1 MRALHL
7 ILTQI
12 VYDMKKVWLLLAVVW
27 VATSCKPTVQV
38 QGQEFGEVVSMK
50 KTLTYDQMIAQ
61 VEKKGGLENVQVEG
75 TVSDVCQAKG
85 CWMTIVSEKEGAQV
99 MTVKFKDYG
108 FFMPKDIAGKT
119 VVMQGNAYIEET
131 SVDEL
136 RHYAED
142 AGKSQDEIMSIT
154 EPKVELKFLATG
166 VILKE
171 KA

>member
-1 MRALHL
+1 MRKLA
-7 ILTQI
+7 
-12 VYDMKKVWLLLAVVW
+12 LLLAVVLM
-27 VATSCKPTVQV
+27 AASCKPTVQV
-38 QGQEFGEVVSMK
+38 QGQTFGEVVPMK

-61 VEKKGGLENVQVEG
+61 VTQKGGLENVQVEG
-75 TVSDVCQAKG
+75 TVSEVCQAKG
-85 CWMTIVSEKEGAQV
+85 CWMTIISEQEGAQV

-119 VVMQGNAYIEET
+119 VVMQGNAYMEET

>member
-1 MRALHL
+1 
-7 ILTQI
+7 
-12 VYDMKKVWLLLAVVW
+12 MKKVWLLLAVVL
-27 VATSCKPTVQV
+27 VAASCKPTVQV
-38 QGQEFGEVVSMK
+38 QGQEFGEVVPMKSMM
-50 KTLTYDQMIAQ
+50 TYDEMLAQ
-61 VEKKGGLENVQVEG
+61 VDKKGGLENVQVEG
-75 TVSDVCQAKG
+75 KVSDVCQAKG
-85 CWMTIVSEKEGAQV
+85 CWMTIVSEQEGAKV

-119 VVMQGNAYIEET
+119 VVMQGNAYVEET